1 MDCEAIDF
9 SAVNFSQTIMISS
22 LKTEYVLAERQVKN
36 EMSVCQ
42 LEGLLIRRQFCLYF
56 GNNDCLI
63 YYNNVY

>member
-36 EMSVCQ
+36 KMPVCQ
-42 LEGLLIRRQFCLYF
+42 LEGLLIRRQFCLF
-56 GNNDCLI
+56 WEELLFNLL
-63 YYNNVY
+63 